1 MSREVY
7 QVFPAPTLQLIRPH
21 LSLSEAPLSLR
32 LRFSFSLMRFWNLSH
47 AVCCLSACHC
57 SFAHRQIW
65 GVCVFCQAVDYSRP
79 RDWCS
84 LFNMFTCKT
93 RFVGAA
99 AVVCVAFFSPPQ
111 LFFPVIAGLNIQ
123 KWGSFRQ
130 VNTERKKYLNLKV
143 PLELL
148 FLELS
153 NVSFR
158 GPVIDSK
165 WSREWFKEPGK
176 DPAEVSHQPHAA
188 LHHEGIGKTP
198 LSSLS
203 GKIKVKISLKGK
215 IRSVK
220 HVADDAALLSL
231 FVEFFT
237 LWRQTQFTQHFSLT
251 SAYFPLF
258 SHLFNPA

>member
-32 LRFSFSLMRFWNLSH
+32 RCFSFSLMRFWNLSH

-99 AVVCVAFFSPPQ
+99 AVVCVAFFP
-111 LFFPVIAGLNIQ
+111 LNFFPVIAGLNIQ

-130 VNTERKKYLNLKV
+130 VNTERKKVFK
-143 PLELL
+143 LESSSWIAV
-148 FLELS
+148 FGT
-153 NVSFR
+153 VKRQF
-158 GPVIDSK
+158 
-165 WSREWFKEPGK
+165 SRACYWFK
-176 DPAEVSHQPHAA
+176 
-188 LHHEGIGKTP
+188 
-198 LSSLS
+198 
-203 GKIKVKISLKGK
+203 VKPWVI
-215 IRSVK
+215 
-220 HVADDAALLSL
+220 
-231 FVEFFT
+231 
-237 LWRQTQFTQHFSLT
+237 
-251 SAYFPLF
+251 
-258 SHLFNPA
+258 

>member
-99 AVVCVAFFSPPQ
+99 AVVCVAFFSPLNFFSRDCWIKNSKVG
-111 LFFPVIAGLNIQ
+111 LFQASKHREEKVFKLESSSWIAVFGTV
-123 KWGSFRQ
+123 KRQ
-130 VNTERKKYLNLKV
+130 
-143 PLELL
+143 
-148 FLELS
+148 F
-153 NVSFR
+153 
-158 GPVIDSK
+158 
-165 WSREWFKEPGK
+165 SRACYWFK
-176 DPAEVSHQPHAA
+176 
-188 LHHEGIGKTP
+188 
-198 LSSLS
+198 
-203 GKIKVKISLKGK
+203 VKPWVI
-215 IRSVK
+215 
-220 HVADDAALLSL
+220 
-231 FVEFFT
+231 
-237 LWRQTQFTQHFSLT
+237 
-251 SAYFPLF
+251 
-258 SHLFNPA
+258 